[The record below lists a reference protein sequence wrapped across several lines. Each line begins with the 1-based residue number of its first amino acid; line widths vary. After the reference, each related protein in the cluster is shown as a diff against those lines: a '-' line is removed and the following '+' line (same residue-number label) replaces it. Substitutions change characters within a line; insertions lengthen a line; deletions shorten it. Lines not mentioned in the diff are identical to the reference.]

1 MNKQNYIDGQWVAG
15 SGETADVNPSN
26 TADVVGAY
34 AQADRAQ
41 TDAAIAAA
49 RRAAPKWAAASIQA
63 RADILDQIGNEIIA
77 RKEELGTLLSR
88 EEGKTRPEGIGEAAR
103 AGYIFKFFAGEAIRS
118 HGELV
123 SSVRPGIDIEITRE
137 PVGVVGMITPWN

>member
-1 MNKQNYIDGQWVAG
+1 MWTHVQSTRLSQELMNQQNYIDGQWVAG

-41 TDAAIAAA
+41 TEAAIAAA

-88 EEGKTRPEGIGEAAR
+88 EEGKT
-103 AGYIFKFFAGEAIRS
+103 
-118 HGELV
+118 
-123 SSVRPGIDIEITRE
+123 
-137 PVGVVGMITPWN
+137 